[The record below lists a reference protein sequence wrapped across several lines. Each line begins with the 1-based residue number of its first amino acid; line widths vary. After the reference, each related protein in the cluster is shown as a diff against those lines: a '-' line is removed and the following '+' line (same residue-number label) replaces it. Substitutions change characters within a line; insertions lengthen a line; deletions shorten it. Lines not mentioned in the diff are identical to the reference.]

1 MTNLVVG
8 MDEVGRGCWAGP
20 LVVGAV
26 VLRKPIAGLRDS
38 KLLSPGRRS
47 ELDAVI
53 RGHALAVSLGWVE
66 AGDIDELGLTRSL
79 VLAYERAL
87 ANLRIDQTKVR
98 RIIID
103 GNRNYLPHLPHVQA
117 LIDADATEP
126 AVSAASIIAKV
137 ARDKHMIQM
146 SVRHPGYGFENHVGY
161 GTPEHQAALALLG
174 VCELHRISYR
184 PVHDKLMGTS

>member
-47 ELDAVI
+47 ELDTVI
-53 RGHALAVSLGWVE
+53 RSHALAVSLGWVE

-87 ANLRIDQTKVR
+87 ANLGIDQTKVR
-98 RIIID
+98 RIII
-103 GNRNYLPHLPHVQA
+103 
-117 LIDADATEP
+117 
-126 AVSAASIIAKV
+126 
-137 ARDKHMIQM
+137 
-146 SVRHPGYGFENHVGY
+146 
-161 GTPEHQAALALLG
+161 
-174 VCELHRISYR
+174 
-184 PVHDKLMGTS
+184 